1 MQTQDAEAVQNLIN
15 KAKQTPKGQ
24 KKDVG
29 GEMFKGYTPA
39 AVEAGWWVLHCL
51 VKIVHHLALMHD
63 ATCVNVGMPVLAIQH

>member
-51 VKIVHHLALMHD
+51 VKIAHCLPLMHD
-63 ATCVNVGMPVLAIQH
+63 ATCVTLAMLVLVKHH